1 MKKDKS
7 IMQKTVLFLLLSTFL
22 FASCVKKEQI
32 EELKTKIDTL
42 ASDVN
47 LQLNNQTLLFN
58 KVIGEAIPVIV
69 PEESQEK
76 LETLLNSLKVLEE
89 DLNDEKLEN
98 SVNLYLDFIKTTA
111 PWIQESVS
119 EDIFYAKY
127 TIDYLT
133 ILNNYQNKKDINE
146 VVDSLQTF
154 IITNNDYKDINLIIE
169 KYNSLV
175 DEQNILY
182 DNTISELNSKMEA
195 AFDNPSVT
203 YDELMEILNSVEP
216 YVEVEMLQ
224 ANIKKLD
231 TYIAEK
237 DSLEQVTEELNTL
250 RTLLDENTETQ
261 YKEQSYNIYAEQLAL
276 CNYKL
281 GNIKSINHDEASN
294 LLRECT
300 SKIVAYDNNIQRQQE
315 EDLLKQIQESLAMCN
330 TEISNLST
338 DAISSSMMPILA
350 SQLASLKFNAENFSI
365 ISNYDILRNIQ
376 DSIDSL
382 NNKEIEISKKNTDLD
397 NAKIKN
403 YNRSA
408 LNRIENIQKQN
419 EQIVS
424 GFLGYSSEN
433 KEKAINLLLQLE
445 AIQSNYLYT
454 SIASVYQQLY
464 SDLWGKLD
472 SESRFIVSRRALNIT
487 KEEL

>member
-1 MKKDKS
+1 
-7 IMQKTVLFLLLSTFL
+7 
-22 FASCVKKEQI
+22 
-32 EELKTKIDTL
+32 
-42 ASDVN
+42 
-47 LQLNNQTLLFN
+47 
-58 KVIGEAIPVIV
+58 
-69 PEESQEK
+69 
-76 LETLLNSLKVLEE
+76 
-89 DLNDEKLEN
+89 
-98 SVNLYLDFIKTTA
+98 
-111 PWIQESVS
+111 
-119 EDIFYAKY
+119 
-127 TIDYLT
+127 
-133 ILNNYQNKKDINE
+133 
-146 VVDSLQTF
+146 
-154 IITNNDYKDINLIIE
+154 
-169 KYNSLV
+169 
-175 DEQNILY
+175 
-182 DNTISELNSKMEA
+182 
-195 AFDNPSVT
+195 
-203 YDELMEILNSVEP
+203 
-216 YVEVEMLQ
+216 
-224 ANIKKLD
+224 
-231 TYIAEK
+231 
-237 DSLEQVTEELNTL
+237 
-250 RTLLDENTETQ
+250 
-261 YKEQSYNIYAEQLAL
+261 
-276 CNYKL
+276 
-281 GNIKSINHDEASN
+281 
-294 LLRECT
+294 
-300 SKIVAYDNNIQRQQE
+300 
-315 EDLLKQIQESLAMCN
+315 MCN

-403 YNRSA
+403 YNLSA